1 MATHFS
7 TLAWKIPWTEE
18 PGGLQSMGSQR
29 VRHDRATNTSLSI
42 PQRKGGKRV
51 ACRLYANHMQIST
64 LEAFGFRAG
73 ESHAT
78 LQVRLK
84 AGGKSEVFPCSA
96 VSFSWPSAPTG
107 PGLTQEA
114 NPGSLQM
121 KGWQSGTW
129 RGPLCWAS
137 LGQNPHSLLLSRR
150 LGLAWGLLAPSAL
163 VSYLSKL

>member
-1 MATHFS
+1 
-7 TLAWKIPWTEE
+7 
-18 PGGLQSMGSQR
+18 
-29 VRHDRATNTSLSI
+29 
-42 PQRKGGKRV
+42 
-51 ACRLYANHMQIST
+51 MQIST

-84 AGGKSEVFPCSA
+84 AGGKSEVFHCSA

-137 LGQNPHSLLLSRR
+137 LGQNPHSLFLTQPAAGTG
-150 LGLAWGLLAPSAL
+150 LGAL
-163 VSYLSKL
+163 GTLRTCVLFVKTVT